1 MNLDLIDDI
10 LDQARGCQADAWER
24 YLLATRNVRNLQMLR
39 AHMEAHEENDLRNKI
54 SAARAEAD
62 RLMLVPAPGI
72 SEDYRQALKT
82 YADLRAELIR
92 INPGAM

>member
-1 MNLDLIDDI
+1 MIDDELNDAI
-10 LDQARGCQADAWER
+10 QAKTDAWNAYMDAER
-24 YLLATRNVRNLQMLR
+24 LVRDLMLDRNYTAAYR
-39 AHMEAHEENDLRNKI
+39 ENDLRNKI

-72 SEDYRQALKT
+72 SEAYRQALKT